1 MFKFVTVSH
10 PDQVKERKKQ
20 AGIRQHAIRNGIQR
34 SRADRAKRRDV
45 FVSFNFEEKRQWKA
59 SNAIPTAPSIG
70 LMDPFD
76 TLCGC
81 PEKLRTLLRH
91 RMYP

>member
-10 PDQVKERKKQ
+10 PDQMKERKKQ
-20 AGIRQHAIRNGIQR
+20 AGIRQHAIRNGIKR
-34 SRADRAKRRDV
+34 SRADRAKRRDT
-45 FVSFNFEEKRQWKA
+45 FVPFDVEEKREKKA
-59 SNAIPTAPSIG
+59 SNAMMKTSSIG

-81 PEKLRTLLRH
+81 REMLRTLLRH